1 MLKHREAPF
10 HTGRK
15 RGNYW
20 KWKVDPYTVDAVML
34 YAQAGHG
41 KRSNLYTDYTFGVW
55 DGDNLVPIAKAYSG
69 LHNKA
74 ISQLDKW
81 IRKNTVERFGP
92 VRSVTPEQVFELAFE
107 AINTSSRHKSG
118 IAVRFPRIAR
128 WRHDLNAK
136 DADTLTDVKR
146 MISNA

>member
-1 MLKHREAPF
+1 MCIR
-10 HTGRK
+10 
-15 RGNYW
+15 
-20 KWKVDPYTVDAVML
+20 DS
-34 YAQAGHG
+34 G

-69 LHNKA
+69 LDNKA
-74 ISQLDKW
+74 IGQLDKW

-146 MISNA
+146 MINNA

>member
-69 LHNKA
+69 LDNKA

-128 WRHDLNAK
+128 WRHDLSAK

-146 MISNA
+146 MINNA